1 AATFSSID
9 TGSLLFKIRS
19 MLIQAVSNTLKINIQ
34 DIDIYVEFNEYGF
47 DSITLTD
54 FANRLNEKYNLELTP
69 TLFFEHVTI
78 GSLAD
83 YLARKHSA
91 VFQEQFCI
99 QAIAETTNE
108 GVGDKEKPAST
119 LTGRRSRFVRPK
131 RIVNVVTGVEPIAI
145 VGMSGC
151 FPEAEN
157 LDQFWQNLIEEKDC
171 ISEIPKERWDWKA
184 LYGDPHQEVNK
195 CNIKWGGFIK
205 NVFEF
210 DPLFFGVSPREAEL
224 MDPQQ
229 RLLMTYVYL
238 AIEDAGYS
246 VSTLS
251 GSNTGIFVGTGSTG
265 CSGLIERAGIA
276 IEGYTST

>member
-1 AATFSSID
+1 MMKQSTGMVAMKTETGIRVFYQSLNSKQSQLLVIEGVVSKLRKNLFNIPVPQKKSPVTQAATHSSID

-34 DIDIYVEFNEYGF
+34 DIDIDVEFNEYGF

-91 VFQEQFCI
+91 VFQEQFCM
-99 QAIAETTNE
+99 QAIAGTMKD

-119 LTGRRSRFVRPK
+119 LTGRRSRFVIPK
-131 RIVNVVTGVEPIAI
+131 RIVNVVKGVEPIAI

-184 LYGDPHQEVNK
+184 LYGDPHQVVNK
-195 CNIKWGGFIK
+195 CNI
-205 NVFEF
+205 
-210 DPLFFGVSPREAEL
+210 
-224 MDPQQ
+224 
-229 RLLMTYVYL
+229 
-238 AIEDAGYS
+238 
-246 VSTLS
+246 
-251 GSNTGIFVGTGSTG
+251 
-265 CSGLIERAGIA
+265 
-276 IEGYTST
+276 